1 MSDIL
6 ILNTFNK
13 IQKIVVEEFTQTI
26 PTKDIALSLIIAILA
41 AVIINFIYKKT
52 YTGVSYTKSFALSI
66 VLLTMVTSLVIRT
79 INSNLSLS
87 LGMVGALS
95 IVRFRTAVKDPI
107 DTIFMFWAITAG
119 IMSGAGLYIA
129 TLIATII
136 IGLFYFLCYS
146 IQIKSKNKQLLVIKA
161 IASKSDK
168 IIDLMND
175 KKRCELKTESYKNN
189 VAELTYEIANRNLAE
204 DILKMKNEEG
214 IIAIN
219 LIEID

>member
-41 AVIINFIYKKT
+41 AVIIIFIYKKT

-146 IQIKSKNKQLLVIKA
+146 IQIKSKNKQLLIIKA

-189 VAELTYEIANRNLAE
+189 VAELTYEIANRSLAE

>member
-146 IQIKSKNKQLLVIKA
+146 IQIKSKNKQLLIIKA

-189 VAELTYEIANRNLAE
+189 VAELTYEIANRSLAE